1 MALTVR
7 VTQDRSF
14 SRTVHLGGRLDNESA
29 PALERELDT
38 LAGAA
43 LDVLVFDLEQLEY
56 ISSAGLRVLLLAAK
70 RLKPPQGALV
80 LCGLGPSVRT
90 VLELAGFM
98 SLFVVEP
105 GREQALALAS
115 GASAP

>member
-1 MALTVR
+1 MVATLDGGARR
-7 VTQDRSF
+7 VVID
-14 SRTVHLGGRLDNESA
+14 
-29 PALERELDT
+29 
-38 LAGAA
+38 LAG
-43 LDVLVFDLEQLEY
+43 VEY

-70 RLKPPQGALV
+70 RLRPPQGSLV

-105 GREQALALAS
+105 GREQALARGP
-115 GASAP
+115 GAKAP